1 LEIKKVLPVLI
12 YFYTLLFSQS
22 FTVKGIVKDKK
33 TQKSLIGAN
42 VFIVGSSIGTSTDTD
57 GKYRLSN
64 VQLGSYKLKASY
76 IGYQE
81 VEVDITVTSTENI
94 TQDFELSYVSL
105 EGEAIEVTA
114 QAKGQIDAINKQIK
128 AKSIKNIVS
137 SDRIQELPDANAA
150 ETVAR
155 IPGVSIRREGGEG
168 NKVIIRGLSPKYNKV
183 MVDGTN
189 LASTDPDNRS
199 TDLSMIS
206 QYMLEGIEVTKAG
219 TPDQEGD
226 VLGGTVN
233 FKLKKAPSGFHGNF
247 VTQGMQNGLQKTN
260 DDYKLVGSVS
270 NRFFSD
276 RLGTLV
282 SLDAEKRNR
291 SSHNLRSSYENS
303 PAELDS
309 INQLQ
314 LNSLVLSD
322 NHRINNRF
330 NTLYVLDFALP
341 KMNISY
347 SGLHSSIDKDVVV
360 YENQYGLSGDDQ
372 RNYNSGQTPNTI
384 SVITETWKLDREILP
399 NLNFDMGYSFSKSV
413 NGDTSKIYQF
423 RERYAYTENVMNKS
437 LFGIQDFTV
446 NDTAG
451 TWFENYNYYERATTE
466 KEQSFNA
473 NLAYDFTL
481 NSQLSG
487 KLKMG
492 MKLRNKSRAFDYDYE
507 YCTFTYVG
515 QNEKRDSTYQH
526 FEWLNNIP
534 LGTIYP
540 PYGPFMDKDYSD
552 AGFLGGDYRMGPFA
566 DLDKM
571 NQIFSF
577 FKQNYTYDPYH
588 ENIFH
593 HYHKTESLIYDYSGT
608 EKYNASY
615 IMTDLNIGSKIN
627 IVTGIR
633 FENNKTTYTS
643 YHGMQTTLPHFNS
656 MGSDTVFS
664 YTRNNSYS
672 LPSIFLKYDFTDWLT
687 FRYAGTKTLTR
698 PDYADIIPLYNIS
711 GGSGSVTYRN
721 PFLEPGV
728 SRNRDY
734 VMTFYE
740 NRLGLLSFSYFT
752 KNISDLI
759 YSSGRRFITDPSLY
773 GLPNYTE
780 KYQIIDY
787 KSNNPYEVL
796 LNGFEIDYQTRFWY
810 LPNLFRGL
818 VFNANYTRT
827 ESEVKYPRTIIEQE
841 LIFVPSLQVIY
852 SNVDSFYVDRLLDQ
866 PKDIINLSLG
876 YDYKGFS
883 GRLSMMYI
891 SDVFK
896 TTNFWPELRESTDA
910 YRRYDLS
917 LKQELPVDGLEL
929 FLNISNLNEAIDVNR
944 LRGFNRADPDFT
956 NCIYEDI
963 TSNSLEASAVE
974 RLDMIPRN
982 ARAKSLEQ
990 HYGQTIDLGFRFAF

>member
-1 LEIKKVLPVLI
+1 MKKAIIIIFSFLSVL
-12 YFYTLLFSQS
+12 FAQS
-22 FTVKGIVKDKK
+22 MTIEGMVKDKK

-42 VFIVGSSIGTSTDTD
+42 VFIVGTSIGTSTDAD
-57 GKYRLSN
+57 GKYKLSN
-64 VQLGSYKLKASY
+64 VKPGFYKVKASY
-76 IGYQE
+76 IGYQA
-81 VEVDITVTSTENI
+81 VEVDLELTSTDNI

-105 EGEAIEVTA
+105 QGEAIEVTA
-114 QAKGQIDAINKQIK
+114 QARGQIDAINEQIK

-168 NKVIIRGLSPKYNKV
+168 NKVIIRGLSPKYNKI

-233 FKLKKAPSGFHGNF
+233 FKLKKAPSGLHGNF
-247 VTQGMQNGLQKTN
+247 VTQGMQNGLQETN
-260 DDYKLVGSVS
+260 NDYKLVGSIS
-270 NRFFSD
+270 NRFFND
-276 RLGTLV
+276 RLGALV
-282 SLDAEKRNR
+282 SLDTEKRNR

-309 INQLQ
+309 INPLQ

-330 NTLYVLDFALP
+330 NTLFVLDYSIP

-347 SGLHSSIDKDVVV
+347 SGLSSSINKDVKV

-372 RNYNSGQTPNTI
+372 RNYNTGQTPNSI
-384 SVITETWKLDREILP
+384 GVSTETWKLDREILP
-399 NLNFDMGYSFSKSV
+399 NLKLDLSYSFSKSV

-423 RERYAYTENVMNKS
+423 RERYAYTGNVMNKS
-437 LFGIQDFTV
+437 LFSIQDFTV

-466 KEQSFNA
+466 KERSFNA

-492 MKLRNKSRAFDYDYE
+492 LKLRNKSREYDYDFE
-507 YCTFTYVG
+507 YSTFTYVAV
-515 QNEKRDSTYQH
+515 QDKRDSTYQH
-526 FEWLNNIP
+526 FEWLNGVSP
-534 LGTIYP
+534 GTIYP
-540 PYGPFMDKDYSD
+540 SYGPFMDREYSD
-552 AGFLGGDYRMGPFA
+552 AGFLNGNYRLGPFA

-577 FKQNYTYDPYH
+577 FRRNYTYDPYH
-588 ENIFH
+588 EFIMH

-615 IMTDLNIGSKIN
+615 VMTDLNIGSKLN
-627 IVTGIR
+627 IVTGVR
-633 FENNKTTYTS
+633 FEKNQTKYTS

-664 YTRNNSYS
+664 YTRTNSYS
-672 LPSIFLKYDFTDWLT
+672 LPSLFVKYDVTDWLSL
-687 FRYAGTKTLTR
+687 RYAGTKTLTR

-711 GGSGSVTYRN
+711 GGSGTVTYRN

-728 SRNRDY
+728 SQNRDY
-734 VMTFYE
+734 VATFYE

-752 KNISDLI
+752 KEIKDLI

-773 GLPNYTE
+773 ALPSYTE
-780 KYQIIDY
+780 KYQILDY

-796 LNGFEIDYQTRFWY
+796 LSGFEIDYQTRFWY
-810 LPNLFRGL
+810 LPNLLRGL

-827 ESEVKYPRTIIEQE
+827 DSEVKYPRTIIEQE
-841 LIFVPSLQVIY
+841 IIFDPSFQVIT

-910 YRRYDLS
+910 YERYDLS
-917 LKQELPVDGLEL
+917 LKQKLPVKGLEL

-956 NCIYEDI
+956 TEIYDEI
-963 TSNSLEASAVE
+963 TSSDLEASAGE
-974 RLDMIPRN
+974 RLDMVPRD

-990 HYGQTIDLGFRFAF
+990 HYGKTIDLGFRFSF

>member
-1 LEIKKVLPVLI
+1 MKKAIIVTFSFLSVL
-12 YFYTLLFSQS
+12 FAQS
-22 FTVKGIVKDKK
+22 MTIEGIVKDKK
-33 TQKSLIGAN
+33 TQKNLIGAN
-42 VFIVGSSIGTSTDTD
+42 VFIVGTSIGTSTDAD
-57 GKYRLSN
+57 GKYKLKK
-64 VQLGSYKLKASY
+64 VKPGSYKVKASY
-76 IGYQE
+76 IGYQA
-81 VEVDITVTSTENI
+81 VEVDIELTSTKNI

-105 EGEAIEVTA
+105 QGEAIEVTA
-114 QAKGQIDAINKQIK
+114 QARGQIDAINEQIK

-168 NKVIIRGLSPKYNKV
+168 NKVIIRGLSPKYNKI

-233 FKLKKAPSGFHGNF
+233 FKLKKAPSGLHGNF
-247 VTQGMQNGLQKTN
+247 VTQGMQNGLQETN
-260 DDYKLVGSVS
+260 NDYKLVGSIS
-270 NRFFSD
+270 NRFFND
-276 RLGTLV
+276 RLGALV
-282 SLDAEKRNR
+282 SLDTEKRNR

-309 INQLQ
+309 INPLQ

-330 NTLYVLDFALP
+330 NTLFVLDYSIP

-347 SGLHSSIDKDVVV
+347 SGLQSSIDKDVNV

-372 RNYNSGQTPNTI
+372 RNYNSGQTPNSI
-384 SVITETWKLDREILP
+384 GVSTETWKLDREILP
-399 NLNFDMGYSFSKSV
+399 NLKLDMGYSFSKSV

-451 TWFENYNYYERATTE
+451 TWFDNYNYYERATTE
-466 KEQSFNA
+466 KERSFNA

-492 MKLRNKSRAFDYDYE
+492 FKVRNKSREFDYDFE

-515 QNEKRDSTYQH
+515 QTEKRDSTYQH

-540 PYGPFMDKDYSD
+540 TYRPFMDKEYSD
-552 AGFLGGDYRMGPFA
+552 AGFLDGDYRMGPFA

-577 FKQNYTYDPYH
+577 FRRNYTYDPYH

-593 HYHKTESLIYDYSGT
+593 HYHKTESMIYDYSGT
-608 EKYNASY
+608 ENYNASY
-615 IMTDLNIGSKIN
+615 VMSDLNIGSKLN
-627 IVTGIR
+627 IVTGVR
-633 FENNKTTYTS
+633 FEKNQTKYTS
-643 YHGMQTTLPHFNS
+643 YHGMQTTLPHYNS

-664 YTRNNSYS
+664 YTRDNSYS
-672 LPSIFLKYDFTDWLT
+672 LPSLFVKYDVTDWLSL
-687 FRYAGTKTLTR
+687 RYAGTKTLTR

-711 GGSGSVTYRN
+711 GGSGTVTYRN

-728 SRNRDY
+728 SQNRDY
-734 VMTFYE
+734 VATFYE
-740 NRLGLLSFSYFT
+740 NRLGLLSFSFFT
-752 KNISDLI
+752 KEIKDLI

-773 GLPNYTE
+773 ALPSYAE

-787 KSNNPYEVL
+787 KTNNPYEVL

-810 LPNLFRGL
+810 LPNLLRGL

-827 ESEVKYPRTIIEQE
+827 DSEVKYPRTIIEQE
-841 LIFVPSLQVIY
+841 IIFDPSFQVIT

-910 YRRYDLS
+910 YERYDLS
-917 LKQELPVDGLEL
+917 LKQKLPVKGLEL

-956 NCIYEDI
+956 TEIYDEI
-963 TSNSLEASAVE
+963 TSSSLEASADE
-974 RLDMIPRN
+974 RLDMVPRN

-990 HYGQTIDLGFRFAF
+990 HYGKTIDLGFRFSF

>member
-1 LEIKKVLPVLI
+1 MKRAIIVTFYLSVL
-12 YFYTLLFSQS
+12 FAQS
-22 FTVKGIVKDKK
+22 ITIEGIVKDKK

-42 VFIVGSSIGTSTDTD
+42 VFIVGTSIGTSTDGD
-57 GKYRLSN
+57 GKYKLSN
-64 VQLGSYKLKASY
+64 VNLGSYTLKASY

-81 VEVDITVTSTENI
+81 VEIDMDLTSAENI

-105 EGEAIEVTA
+105 QGEAIEVTA
-114 QAKGQIDAINKQIK
+114 QARGQIDAINEQIK

-233 FKLKKAPSGFHGNF
+233 FKLKKAPSGLHGNF
-247 VTQGMQNGLQKTN
+247 VTQGMQNGLQETN
-260 DDYKLVGSVS
+260 NDYKLVGSIS
-270 NRFFSD
+270 NRFLSD
-276 RLGTLV
+276 RLGALI

-309 INQLQ
+309 VNPLQ

-330 NTLYVLDFALP
+330 NTLFVVDYALP

-347 SGLHSSIDKDVVV
+347 SGLNSSINKDVVV

-372 RNYNSGQTPNTI
+372 RNYNTGQAPNSI
-384 SVITETWKLDREILP
+384 SISTETWKLDREILP
-399 NLNFDMGYSFSKSV
+399 NLNLDMGYSFSKSI

-437 LFGIQDFTV
+437 LFSLQDFTV

-466 KEQSFNA
+466 KERSFNA

-492 MKLRNKSRAFDYDYE
+492 FKLRNKSRAFDYDYE
-507 YCTFTYVG
+507 YSTFTYVAV
-515 QNEKRDSTYQH
+515 QDKRDSTYQH
-526 FEWLNNIP
+526 FEWLNGISP
-534 LGTIYP
+534 GTIYP
-540 PYGPFMDKDYSD
+540 SYRPFMDKEYSD
-552 AGFLGGDYRMGPFA
+552 EGFLGGEYRMGPFA

-577 FKQNYTYDPYH
+577 FRRNYTYDPYH
-588 ENIFH
+588 ENIMH

-608 EKYNASY
+608 ERYNASY
-615 IMTDLNIGSKIN
+615 IMTDLNIGPKLN
-627 IVTGIR
+627 LVTGVR
-633 FENNKTTYTS
+633 
-643 YHGMQTTLPHFNS
+643 
-656 MGSDTVFS
+656 
-664 YTRNNSYS
+664 
-672 LPSIFLKYDFTDWLT
+672 LKI
-687 FRYAGTKTLTR
+687 TKQNTPRTM
-698 PDYADIIPLYNIS
+698 
-711 GGSGSVTYRN
+711 
-721 PFLEPGV
+721 EC
-728 SRNRDY
+728 
-734 VMTFYE
+734 
-740 NRLGLLSFSYFT
+740 
-752 KNISDLI
+752 K
-759 YSSGRRFITDPSLY
+759 RRFLTLIPWGPIQFSRMNVITVIL
-773 GLPNYTE
+773 
-780 KYQIIDY
+780 
-787 KSNNPYEVL
+787 
-796 LNGFEIDYQTRFWY
+796 Y
-810 LPNLFRGL
+810 LPYL
-818 VFNANYTRT
+818 
-827 ESEVKYPRTIIEQE
+827 
-841 LIFVPSLQVIY
+841 
-852 SNVDSFYVDRLLDQ
+852 
-866 PKDIINLSLG
+866 
-876 YDYKGFS
+876 
-883 GRLSMMYI
+883 
-891 SDVFK
+891 
-896 TTNFWPELRESTDA
+896 
-910 YRRYDLS
+910 
-917 LKQELPVDGLEL
+917 
-929 FLNISNLNEAIDVNR
+929 
-944 LRGFNRADPDFT
+944 
-956 NCIYEDI
+956 
-963 TSNSLEASAVE
+963 
-974 RLDMIPRN
+974 
-982 ARAKSLEQ
+982 
-990 HYGQTIDLGFRFAF
+990 

>member
-1 LEIKKVLPVLI
+1 MKKAIIITFSFLSVL
-12 YFYTLLFSQS
+12 FAQS
-22 FTVKGIVKDKK
+22 MTIEGMVKDKK

-42 VFIVGSSIGTSTDTD
+42 VFIIGTSIGTSTDAD
-57 GKYRLSN
+57 GKYKLIN
-64 VQLGSYKLKASY
+64 VKPGSYKVKASY
-76 IGYQE
+76 IGYQA
-81 VEVDITVTSTENI
+81 VEVDLELTSTDNI

-105 EGEAIEVTA
+105 QGEAIEVTA
-114 QAKGQIDAINKQIK
+114 QARGQIDAINEQIK

-168 NKVIIRGLSPKYNKV
+168 NKVIIRGLSPKYNKI

-233 FKLKKAPSGFHGNF
+233 FKLKKAPSGLHGNF
-247 VTQGMQNGLQKTN
+247 VTQGMQNGLQATN
-260 DDYKLVGSVS
+260 NDYKLVGSIS
-270 NRFFSD
+270 NRFFND
-276 RLGTLV
+276 RLGALV
-282 SLDAEKRNR
+282 SLDTEKRNR

-309 INQLQ
+309 INPLQ

-330 NTLYVLDFALP
+330 NTLFVLDYALP

-347 SGLHSSIDKDVVV
+347 SGLNSSINKDVKV

-372 RNYNSGQTPNTI
+372 RNYNTGQTPNSI
-384 SVITETWKLDREILP
+384 GVSTETWKLDREILP
-399 NLNFDMGYSFSKSV
+399 NLKLDLGYSFSKSV
-413 NGDTSKIYQF
+413 NGDTSKVYQF
-423 RERYAYTENVMNKS
+423 RERYAYTENVSNKS
-437 LFGIQDFTV
+437 LIGIQDFTV

-466 KEQSFNA
+466 KERSFNA

-492 MKLRNKSRAFDYDYE
+492 LKLRNKSREYDYDYE

-515 QNEKRDSTYQH
+515 QTEKRDSTYQH

-540 PYGPFMDKDYSD
+540 TYRPFIDKGYSD
-552 AGFLGGDYRMGPFA
+552 AGFLNGDYRLGPFA

-577 FKQNYTYDPYH
+577 FRRNYTYDPYH

-615 IMTDLNIGSKIN
+615 VMTDLNIGSKLN
-627 IVTGIR
+627 LVTGVR
-633 FENNKTTYTS
+633 FEKNQTKYTS

-664 YTRNNSYS
+664 YTRTNSYS
-672 LPSIFLKYDFTDWLT
+672 LPSLFVKYDVTDWLSL
-687 FRYAGTKTLTR
+687 RYAGTKTLTR

-711 GGSGSVTYRN
+711 GGSGTVTYRN

-728 SRNRDY
+728 SQNRDY
-734 VMTFYE
+734 VATFYE
-740 NRLGLLSFSYFT
+740 NRLGLLSFSFFT
-752 KNISDLI
+752 KEIKDLI

-773 GLPNYTE
+773 ALPSYTE
-780 KYQIIDY
+780 KYQILDY

-796 LNGFEIDYQTRFWY
+796 LSGFEIDYQTRFWY
-810 LPNLFRGL
+810 LPNVLRGL

-827 ESEVKYPRTIIEQE
+827 DSEVKYPRTIIEQE
-841 LIFVPSLQVIY
+841 IIFDPSFQVIT

-910 YRRYDLS
+910 YERYDLS
-917 LKQELPVDGLEL
+917 LKQKLPVKGLEL

-956 NCIYEDI
+956 TEIYDEI
-963 TSNSLEASAVE
+963 TSSDLEASAGE
-974 RLDMIPRN
+974 RLDMVPRD

-990 HYGQTIDLGFRFAF
+990 HYGKTIDLGFRFSF